1 MPSKTE
7 SLNRRDF
14 IKSSGIAAI
23 SAAALATGAASSP
36 ASAAEKPVAK
46 TAESNPN
53 REAGVPE
60 PVGPRTT
67 FHVLDHSRPGMSDA
81 DVIQAAIDAAIASGG
96 PADVVLENKT
106 YRIDRT
112 IKINRTSDLTLDGNG
127 AQMVMTRYVM
137 AINVHDCSRV
147 RLTNLTFDYDPLP
160 FTQGEVVGV
169 DLQAMTWDLKVDA
182 GYPGEPEFLAM
193 LRVGSTLIVDEK
205 HRIIK
210 RGTVVGGVISRAERQ
225 ENGIVRIWTEK
236 RQSVEGLQIGDV
248 AVLAS
253 MFMYGGANELG
264 KDFFNRYWHWQHSV
278 IRMINTESCDTDR
291 LTFNTGPS
299 ALYDFMG
306 NGGNRHT
313 NISVRPGPRPAG
325 AVRDRQLSVTMDVFQ
340 SCAKKRGPLVE
351 NWFIDRS
358 HDDGIVLWGYFS
370 KVIEQ
375 PAPDRVVF
383 TPIYRDVIAAG
394 DLIEIRDI
402 DDTVKGTARVS
413 AIQPVH
419 RPDLA
424 GKNRDLHEN
433 RGYPLPYP
441 WTPEDLLEIKLETG
455 VTAEAG
461 DRIIALNRRNQGA
474 VIRNNHVRGVRARG
488 IKIRASEVLVE
499 NNLVEDTTMS
509 GIELAAER
517 ELLMLGAP
525 QDNIVIRGN
534 RIRNVSLYQRKFG
547 SATVVANA
555 AIRLLHCGKTVKDQ
569 YSREAFS
576 KVVMNR
582 NITIEN
588 NVIENTAEYGILCAN
603 ASQVVIR
610 GNVIRGANQME
621 PQTNALGFKPDS
633 AILVAASDHV
643 TVENNAITPGRY
655 GGKDVA
661 EFESTSVKIT
671 PPPAR

>member
-1 MPSKTE
+1 M
-7 SLNRRDF
+7 
-14 IKSSGIAAI
+14 
-23 SAAALATGAASSP
+23 
-36 ASAAEKPVAK
+36 
-46 TAESNPN
+46 
-53 REAGVPE
+53 
-60 PVGPRTT
+60 
-67 FHVLDHSRPGMSDA
+67 
-81 DVIQAAIDAAIASGG
+81 
-96 PADVVLENKT
+96 
-106 YRIDRT
+106 
-112 IKINRTSDLTLDGNG
+112 
-127 AQMVMTRYVM
+127 
-137 AINVHDCSRV
+137 
-147 RLTNLTFDYDPLP
+147 
-160 FTQGEVVGV
+160 
-169 DLQAMTWDLKVDA
+169 
-182 GYPGEPEFLAM
+182 
-193 LRVGSTLIVDEK
+193 
-205 HRIIK
+205 
-210 RGTVVGGVISRAERQ
+210 
-225 ENGIVRIWTEK
+225 
-236 RQSVEGLQIGDV
+236 
-248 AVLAS
+248 
-253 MFMYGGANELG
+253 
-264 KDFFNRYWHWQHSV
+264 
-278 IRMINTESCDTDR
+278 
-291 LTFNTGPS
+291 
-299 ALYDFMG
+299 
-306 NGGNRHT
+306 
-313 NISVRPGPRPAG
+313 
-325 AVRDRQLSVTMDVFQ
+325 
-340 SCAKKRGPLVE
+340 E

-413 AIQPVH
+413 AIQPVL

-441 WTPEDLLEIKLETG
+441 WTPEDLLELKLETG

-621 PQTNALGFKPDS
+621 PHTNALGFKPDS

>member
-1 MPSKTE
+1 
-7 SLNRRDF
+7 
-14 IKSSGIAAI
+14 
-23 SAAALATGAASSP
+23 
-36 ASAAEKPVAK
+36 
-46 TAESNPN
+46 
-53 REAGVPE
+53 
-60 PVGPRTT
+60 
-67 FHVLDHSRPGMSDA
+67 
-81 DVIQAAIDAAIASGG
+81 
-96 PADVVLENKT
+96 
-106 YRIDRT
+106 
-112 IKINRTSDLTLDGNG
+112 
-127 AQMVMTRYVM
+127 
-137 AINVHDCSRV
+137 
-147 RLTNLTFDYDPLP
+147 
-160 FTQGEVVGV
+160 
-169 DLQAMTWDLKVDA
+169 
-182 GYPGEPEFLAM
+182 
-193 LRVGSTLIVDEK
+193 
-205 HRIIK
+205 
-210 RGTVVGGVISRAERQ
+210 
-225 ENGIVRIWTEK
+225 
-236 RQSVEGLQIGDV
+236 
-248 AVLAS
+248 
-253 MFMYGGANELG
+253 MYGGANELG

-325 AVRDRQLSVTMDVFQ
+325 AARDRQLSVTMDVFQ

-383 TPIYRDVIAAG
+383 TPIYRDIIAAG

-402 DDTVKGTARVS
+402 DDTVKGTARVL

-419 RPDLA
+419 RPDVA
-424 GKNRDLHEN
+424 GKNRDMHEN

-441 WTPEDLLEIKLETG
+441 WTPENLLELKLETG
-455 VTAEAG
+455 VAAEAG

-474 VIRNNHVRGVRARG
+474 VIRNNHVRGIRARG

-534 RIRNVSLYQRKFG
+534 RIRNISLYKRKFG
-547 SATVVANA
+547 HATVVANA
-555 AIRLLHCGKTVKDQ
+555 GIRLIHCGKTVQDQ
-569 YSREAFS
+569 YGREAFS

-610 GNVIRGANQME
+610 GNLIRGANQME
-621 PQTNALGFKPDS
+621 PKTNALGFKPDS

-643 TVENNAITPGRY
+643 TVENNAITPGKY
-655 GGKDVA
+655 GRKDVA
-661 EFESTSVKIT
+661 EFESTAVKT
-671 PPPAR
+671 TSR

>member
-1 MPSKTE
+1 MSTPPE
-7 SLNRRDF
+7 SLKRRDF
-14 IKSSGIAAI
+14 LKTSSLAAI
-23 SAAALATGAASSP
+23 SAAALATGAASAS
-36 ASAAEKPVAK
+36 ASAAPQNLAQAADSKSTPA
-46 TAESNPN
+46 TSA
-53 REAGVPE
+53 PE
-60 PVGPRTT
+60 PIGPRAT
-67 FHVLDHSRPGMSDA
+67 FHALDYYRPGRSDA
-81 DVIQAAIDAAIASGG
+81 DVIQAAIDAAIAKGG

-112 IKINRTSDLTLDGNG
+112 IKIHQTRDLTLEGNG
-127 AQMVMTRYVM
+127 ALLLMTQYIM
-137 AINVHDCSRV
+137 AINVHDCTQV
-147 RLTNLTFDYDPLP
+147 RLANMAFDYDPLP

-169 DLQAMTWDLKVDA
+169 DLQTMTWDLKIDA
-182 GYPGEPEFLAM
+182 GYPSGPEFLTM
-193 LRVGSTLIVDEK
+193 LRLGSTLIVDEK
-205 HRIIK
+205 QRIIK
-210 RGTVVGGVISRAERQ
+210 RGTVVGGVIARAERQ
-225 ENGIVRIWTEK
+225 PNGVVRIFTEK
-236 RQSVEGLQIGDV
+236 RQSVEGLRIGDV

-264 KDFFNRYWHWQHSV
+264 RDFFNRYWHWQHSV

-325 AVRDRQLSVTMDVFQ
+325 AARDRQLSVTMDVFQ

-433 RGYPLPYP
+433 QGYPLPYP

-555 AIRLLHCGKTVKDQ
+555 AIRLLHCGKSVKDQ

-643 TVENNAITPGRY
+643 TVENNAVTPGKY
-655 GGKDVA
+655 GRKDVA
-661 EFESTSVKIT
+661 EFESTAVTTTS
-671 PPPAR
+671 R